1 MAGRGCSG
9 AGFTPHHVMV
19 VHQSCSPRAAVCGLV
34 KDSSRSGVRRG
45 CGERHRSSGSSGG
58 CNSRSSLAKLH
69 SAWFST
75 LIFNFQYSV
84 TTDFQY
90 DWLLR
95 ATRPTLALASVGE
108 SDDSDLMSNAS
119 HVNWSQSLS
128 FSHSVRNS
136 PSHWTSV
143 RILGSIFHHF
153 SSNSK
158 THFRLFFSSVIF
170 P

>member
-1 MAGRGCSG
+1 MGGWIADASALEQMAGRGCSG

-19 VHQSCSPRAAVCGLV
+19 VHQSCNPRAAVCGLV

-75 LIFNFQYSV
+75 LRFNFQYSV

-95 ATRPTLALASVGE
+95 ATRPTVALVCVWWTQSTCQVNTCQL
-108 SDDSDLMSNAS
+108 DRIS
-119 HVNWSQSLS
+119 HCQSLS
-128 FSHSVRNS
+128 QEQPLTRDLSTDSR
-136 PSHWTSV
+136 
-143 RILGSIFHHF
+143 
-153 SSNSK
+153 
-158 THFRLFFSSVIF
+158 
-170 P
+170 